1 MQPWAQAVIALCVV
15 AVTVALIPALLAIR
29 RAAER
34 SERLLA
40 VAERDLTP
48 LGEHLKSLVDDFRL
62 LSRDTRVELAR
73 VAELTD
79 RAEEVATGVGR
90 VLTAVSGFTRAG
102 RLLGVAAG
110 LKTGLDVFL
119 HRLRK
124 QEGDSHEQR
133 TG

>member
-1 MQPWAQAVIALCVV
+1 MPPWAQAVIVLCVV

-34 SERLLA
+34 SERVLA
-40 VAERDLTP
+40 VAERDLAP
-48 LGEHLKSLVDDFRL
+48 LGEHLKSLVDEFRS
-62 LSRDTRVELAR
+62 LSRDARAELGR

-79 RAEEVATGVGR
+79 RAEEVATGIGR
-90 VLTAVSGFTRAG
+90 VLTAVSGLTRAG
-102 RLLGVAAG
+102 QLVGVAAG

-124 QEGDSHEQR
+124 QEGDHHE
-133 TG
+133 